1 MKYCFNCGHPLP
13 DFAKFCP
20 ICGQN
25 QLSDEEVTEAF
36 QEQQPVEEPKEV
48 VVDEPTKEEPQELVT
63 EPVKETHVEESKEV
77 VVAPV
82 KEVEPTS
89 EDTTP
94 QDDSVKQLKEQFT
107 QSQTKQE
114 KGEKDT
120 RSSTKF
126 KKFLHFVL
134 NKDVIKFS
142 IIFIGALFGLSLLFW
157 IIGSFVSIFFLFK
170 FLLVVLS
177 AATLARMGYLMYK
190 QIKMS
195 KFGDLFNL
203 LLKGSITVMNLVLFI
218 LNFILMVI

>member
-25 QLSDEEVTEAF
+25 QLSDEEVTEVV
-36 QEQQPVEEPKEV
+36 QEEQPIEEPKDV

-63 EPVKETHVEESKEV
+63 EPVKETSVEEPQET
-77 VVAPV
+77 VVAPI
-82 KEVEPTS
+82 KEEELVS
-89 EDTTP
+89 EDVAP
-94 QDDSVKQLKEQFT
+94 EDDSVKQLKEQFA
-107 QSQTKQE
+107 QPQTKQE
-114 KGEKDT
+114 KGEKGQQSD
-120 RSSTKF
+120 TKF
-126 KKFLHFVL
+126 KKFINFLL
-134 NKDVIKFS
+134 TKDIVKYS

-170 FLLVVLS
+170 FILVLLS
-177 AATLARMGYLMYK
+177 AATLARMGYLMFK
-190 QIKMS
+190 QIKEN

-203 LLKGSITVMNLVLFI
+203 FLKGSITIMHLLLFI